1 MSEINIKIRS
11 NVVFSDASA
20 DAMFNPDAV
29 FYGGFIT
36 TTVKTTDP
44 DIEFDTNEVIDQS
57 TDDNAGKVTITVK
70 ITTSDT
76 SVLIETQPVANDYGI
91 VFNTSGAEETI
102 DGKLVTTL
110 TTIATKNDKE
120 CSVFC
125 TTTVDKVTNDV
136 TEPDYRYVIVRQSLV
151 DGMLHGTGGGDYNMT
166 CQEMYSLMNFTCVK
180 LSEGLYQTL
189 RANWWEEEIIELDA
203 DTAVNGTQFFSEIR
217 PVGKVWEA
225 KTIWYGDKIPT
236 QITPEIVAQI
246 LTVMNT
252 FAVKI
257 IEAEYERRYYSMRNV
272 SNIEADSWAIQK
284 EEAKEWLAFQGADGH
299 VTPLLDYMATTKGI
313 DKTVLANKILE
324 KAEAFQDR
332 FSRMLVEMQE
342 LIAKFKACTTVK
354 AINILYE
361 DYFGIAT
368 PISQAV
374 ELGRTISEEDHNR
387 KPEWRVK
394 GNGYYF

>member
-11 NVVFSDASA
+11 NVVFSDASD
-20 DAMFNPDAV
+20 DAMFNPNAV
-29 FYGGFIT
+29 YYGGFLT
-36 TTVKTTDP
+36 TTVTTTDP
-44 DIEFDTNEVIDQS
+44 DIEFDTDEVIDQS
-57 TDDNAGKVTITVK
+57 TTDNAGKVTITVK
-70 ITTSDT
+70 ITTVDT
-76 SVLIETQPVANDYGI
+76 NVHIETQPVANDYGI
-91 VFNTSGAEETI
+91 VFNTSGAEETV

-110 TTIATKNDKE
+110 TTIATKNDRE

-125 TTTVDKVTNDV
+125 TTTIDKKTVDI
-136 TEPDYRYVIVRQSLV
+136 TEPSYRYLIVRQSLV
-151 DGMLHGTGGGDYNMT
+151 DGMLQGNPGGDYNMT
-166 CQEMYSLMNFTCVK
+166 CEELYSLMNFTCVK
-180 LSEGLYQTL
+180 MSEGMYQTL
-189 RANWWEEEIIELDA
+189 RANWWEEEIIELDEA
-203 DTAVNGTQFFSEIR
+203 TAVDGTQFFSEIR
-217 PVGKVWEA
+217 PVAKVWEA

-236 QITPEIVAQI
+236 EITPAIIERI
-246 LTVMNT
+246 LTVMKH
-252 FAVKI
+252 FAIEIV
-257 IEAEYERRYYSMRNV
+257 EAEYERRYYAMRGA
-272 SNIEADSWAIQK
+272 SNIEADSWVLQK
-284 EEAKEWLAFQGADGH
+284 EEAKEWLAYQGADGH

-313 DKTVLANKILE
+313 DKTVLANKIIE
-324 KAEAFQDR
+324 KAEAFQDK